1 MQTASSCVRLRSRG
15 LAVASFTEAHNRRRM
30 SSVAV
35 QALDQLCA
43 GVIIADNDGRVVE
56 MNRAAEATVQL
67 GDGLNICNGRLCARR
82 AFETIKIAKLIAGAT
97 AGSKSGA
104 AAGRMLVGR
113 CDGLPPYVLTVAP
126 LRTDMAVDN
135 RGACNDRRCRPATP
149 LPFGGGPRGIL
160 WVVAGRGAA
169 CGGAADRKDT
179 GSDRR
184 RRRRSDHD
192 AANPARFDPEKS
204 RRRTAVRS
212 DPDIVEHRDRYSVL
226 LGRVVQYGRSRYAN
240 APVVSRGLNQN
251 SVALPPGPCLF
262 ITLNQ
267 PPSIP
272 SRAALAKC
280 ASEKTK
286 LCDRIVPF
294 NWIYFY

>member
-126 LRTDMAVDN
+126 LRTNIAVD
-135 RGACNDRRCRPATP
+135 
-149 LPFGGGPRGIL
+149 
-160 WVVAGRGAA
+160 
-169 CGGAADRKDT
+169 
-179 GSDRR
+179 DRR
-184 RRRRSDHD
+184 RALIVVVDPQRHCPSKADLAEFFVCRRRK
-192 AANPARFDPEKS
+192 RGS
-204 RRRTAVRS
+204 RRR
-212 DPDIVEHRDRYSVL
+212 
-226 LGRVVQYGRSRYAN
+226 
-240 APVVSRGLNQN
+240 
-251 SVALPPGPCLF
+251 C
-262 ITLNQ
+262 
-267 PPSIP
+267 
-272 SRAALAKC
+272 
-280 ASEKTK
+280 
-286 LCDRIVPF
+286 
-294 NWIYFY
+294 